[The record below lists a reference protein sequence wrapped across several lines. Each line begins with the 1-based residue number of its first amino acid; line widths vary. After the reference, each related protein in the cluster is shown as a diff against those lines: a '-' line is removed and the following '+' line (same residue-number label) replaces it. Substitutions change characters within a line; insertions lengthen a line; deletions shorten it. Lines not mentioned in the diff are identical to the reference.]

1 MLPKAI
7 MIPDRLCKL
16 KPGLGEVI
24 IDVLIVCQTIRN
36 LARIIFHSTKQ
47 IVSNHANCIN
57 IDFKTI
63 TSSLI
68 KDFWC
73 MKLKAFELLIQA
85 LAFYR

>member
-16 KPGLGEVI
+16 KPGLCEVI

-47 IVSNHANCIN
+47 IVSYHANCIN

-63 TSSLI
+63 ASSLV
-68 KDFWC
+68 KDFRC
-73 MKLKAFELLIQA
+73 MELKTFELLVKA
-85 LAFYR
+85 LALHR